1 MERSQCFPSIQHS
14 KPSTDGQLIATLL
27 QSRLL
32 LRLSSNGEIVRTI
45 PLDNGFST
53 RCRYLRWSRDNGT
66 VEEGQEHLGSGA
78 PARVHLL
85 LADDDT
91 VRVYNAYDTQWSA
104 VITGASSNF
113 GKIANVE
120 FGNTADEIL
129 IFSDFGV
136 KATLWSL
143 ITSRGSEIRDPKFTN
158 KGYSYRPETGHLT
171 ILTRPTAHD
180 VVMLLAPSTYELLC
194 SFTLA
199 TVDAQGLVWSPDGK
213 WLVTW
218 DAASSGYK
226 VLVYTADGHLYRT
239 VTGGQDANKIGLGI
253 KAVAWSAAGAYLA
266 VGGYDGR
273 LALLNATTFSPRVV
287 FEHTT
292 TIDLPGTSIW
302 QEQIAASKERNYV
315 TASPLVC
322 PPTTPSQSADS
333 TPKTGIS
340 TFFFNSDGTYLVTRC
355 DSTPTT
361 VWIWS
366 METFAPAAILIHHS
380 ATKNIQWHP
389 TISGLLLIQCTTE
402 ESVLHIWHT
411 DWETPRII
419 TMPLEKPGGKLQA
432 TWLQTTV
439 EDKPRLMLGN

>member
-1 MERSQCFPSIQHS
+1 MERSQCFPCTSQIHLKLTVTDSAPAIQHS

-273 LALLNATTFSPRVV
+273 LALLNATTVNNLNISPMGCSSSVSSHPGSSSNTLPQSI
-287 FEHTT
+287 FLEHRY
-292 TIDLPGTSIW
+292 G
-302 QEQIAASKERNYV
+302 KNK
-315 TASPLVC
+315 SPLRKNEIMSRRPHWC
-322 PPTTPSQSADS
+322 AHLPHHHNPPIPLQRRVSPPSFS
-333 TPKTGIS
+333 TAMG
-340 TFFFNSDGTYLVTRC
+340 
-355 DSTPTT
+355 
-361 VWIWS
+361 
-366 METFAPAAILIHHS
+366 
-380 ATKNIQWHP
+380 
-389 TISGLLLIQCTTE
+389 
-402 ESVLHIWHT
+402 HT
-411 DWETPRII
+411 
-419 TMPLEKPGGKLQA
+419 
-432 TWLQTTV
+432 
-439 EDKPRLMLGN
+439 